1 MPAAQVAHAAASVSP
16 PLLAVAIHD
25 VAPRWLP
32 EVTALRD
39 ALARWGVD
47 RVTHLAVPHFHRGVR
62 LVDHPATCRWLR
74 DRAAAGDEIA
84 LHGYHHLQRGT
95 PTPLR
100 DRLRARLWT
109 AGEGECLDPAEDL
122 TALLTRGRA
131 ELTSIVSPSPSS
143 PSPSARFGFV
153 APAWLEPRGFSSLL
167 TRLGFAWHETS
178 RYVERLSPLSSPHA
192 PPLRLFSPVIGF
204 ATRTPLRESLSI
216 AWARLLLATT
226 FSPASPTRLSALRI
240 AVHPADLRSSR
251 IMSALERSIR
261 RALAFA
267 RSVTTAELL
276 SR

>member
-1 MPAAQVAHAAASVSP
+1 MRASAATVRASATSATRT

-39 ALARWGVD
+39 SLARWGVE

-62 LVDHPATCRWLR
+62 LVEHPATCRWLR

-95 PTPLR
+95 PTSLL
-100 DRLRARLWT
+100 DRLRARMWT

-122 TALLTRGRA
+122 SALLTRGRA
-131 ELTSIVSPSPSS
+131 ELASIFSPAPSS
-143 PSPSARFGFV
+143 ALGFV
-153 APAWLEPRGFSSLL
+153 APAWLEPHGFSSLL

-178 RYVERLSPLSSPHA
+178 RFVERLSPSPSSA
-192 PPLRLFSPVIGF
+192 RRRRLFSPVIGF
-204 ATRTPLRESLSI
+204 ATRTPLRESLSV

-226 FSPASPTRLSALRI
+226 FSPSSPTRLSALRI
-240 AVHPADLRSSR
+240 AVHPADLRSSCV
-251 IMSALERSIR
+251 MSALERSVR
-261 RALAFA
+261 RALTFA
-267 RSVTTAELL
+267 RPVTTAELL
-276 SR
+276 SC